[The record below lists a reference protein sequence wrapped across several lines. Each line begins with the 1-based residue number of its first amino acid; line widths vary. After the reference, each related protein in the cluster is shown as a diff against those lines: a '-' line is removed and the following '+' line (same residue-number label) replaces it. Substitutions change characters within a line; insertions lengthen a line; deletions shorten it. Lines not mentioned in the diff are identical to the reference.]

1 VAAPLPII
9 TVPFALRRFF
19 GSIAGGSEVNEL
31 RGVFREIAS
40 WAAVS
45 RSNSAETE
53 SLTGLL
59 LTAPPFK
66 TLEIKDEHPA
76 VKIPAI
82 IPGRDGDDAKA
93 YLERHI
99 AEKINES
106 KS

>member
-1 VAAPLPII
+1 MIEVATLPKMGMILRVPRKIRDLLKDLRKAGFTLAPGGK
-9 TVPFALRRFF
+9 
-19 GSIAGGSEVNEL
+19 GSH
-31 RGVFREIAS
+31 R
-40 WAAVS
+40 
-45 RSNSAETE
+45 
-53 SLTGLL
+53 
-59 LTAPPFK
+59 K
-66 TLEIKDEHPA
+66 YEHPA